1 MMNANDECVRENKT
15 KSVLLKLTP
24 TLYKQ
29 VKAQADDL
37 GVPFNVYVCM
47 VLTKTVKEWLYIK
60 IRIRINSQHMKTV
73 GDWNEI

>member
-1 MMNANDECVRENKT
+1 MNANDECVRENKT

-47 VLTKTVKEWLYIK
+47 VLTKTVKE
-60 IRIRINSQHMKTV
+60 
-73 GDWNEI
+73 